1 MAKVEWRAWREV
13 SDECLLRAIESTVQI
28 DCFLHV
34 VERVNV
40 GGITSMGRVHEVE
53 RNGQKVVRPSIADDA
68 EVYFIDL
75 LGPQVVPWPTPV
87 SRADLVRRAEVE
99 MREAQEILDD
109 AKATLAGAQQGFAEA
124 CKGVENAVAK
134 VLSLKGLSR

>member
-1 MAKVEWRAWREV
+1 MAEIEWRVWREV
-13 SDECLLRAIESTVQI
+13 SDECLLRAIDATVNH

-68 EVYFIDL
+68 EVYLIDL

-87 SRADLVRRAEVE
+87 SLADLARRAEVE

-109 AKATLAGAQQGFAEA
+109 AKATLAGAQQGFVEA
-124 CKGVENAVAK
+124 CKGLEIARAK
-134 VLSLKGLSR
+134 VLRLKGGW